1 MPTPINLKAQ
11 FYPNGFYHIVCKSID
26 GILLF
31 NDDTDHQIFNQRFK
45 KFSGDFF
52 DIWSY
57 CHIPNHTHHVIKIK
71 SIDAINE
78 FIEKLPALNVSVAM
92 QAFYIDNENTILFNS
107 MISRQMNSFLV
118 SYANYINNKYNRKG
132 GVFQKPFKRIK
143 IENDAH
149 LQQAIIYTNANAQK
163 HGMIA
168 DYKQYQYSSYL
179 QTLQH
184 DQYYIDSKSVHH
196 FFNGIENFLLIH
208 DLQVAYFYQHNW
220 PDSKLE

>member
-1 MPTPINLKAQ
+1 MPTSINLKAQ
-11 FYPNGFYHIVCKSID
+11 FYPNEFYHIVCKSID
-26 GILLF
+26 GVLLF
-31 NDDTDHQIFNQRFK
+31 NDDTDNQIFNQRFK

-78 FIEKLPALNVSVAM
+78 CIEKLPALNVSVAM

-149 LQQAIIYTNANAQK
+149 LQQAVIYTNANAQK

-168 DYKQYQYSSYL
+168 DYKDYKYSSYI
-179 QTLQH
+179 QTLQN
-184 DQYYIDSKSVHH
+184 DQYYIDSKSVIH
-196 FFNGIENFLLIH
+196 FFYGIENFLSIH
-208 DLQVAYFYQHNW
+208 DLQVAYFL
-220 PDSKLE
+220 SA

>member
-1 MPTPINLKAQ
+1 MPTSINLKAQ
-11 FYPNGFYHIVCKSID
+11 FYPNEFYHIVCKSID
-26 GILLF
+26 GVLLF
-31 NDDTDHQIFNQRFK
+31 NDDTDNQIFNQRFK

-163 HGMIA
+163 HGMVA
-168 DYKQYQYSSYL
+168 DYKDYKYSSYI
-179 QTLQH
+179 QTLQN
-184 DQYYIDSKSVHH
+184 DQYYIDSKSVIH
-196 FFNGIENFLLIH
+196 FFNGIENFLSIH